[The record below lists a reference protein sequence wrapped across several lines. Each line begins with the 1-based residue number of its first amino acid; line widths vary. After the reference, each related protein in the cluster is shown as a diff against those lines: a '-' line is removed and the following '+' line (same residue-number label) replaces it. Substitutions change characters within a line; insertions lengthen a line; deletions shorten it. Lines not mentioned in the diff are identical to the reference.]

1 MISDYGI
8 KPTSFV
14 KLTEEL
20 DILLTTVPNAARLL
34 YGWMRRQAKP
44 GTPIEVCLDH
54 FVAISGFSIQ
64 WIKKS
69 LQALVDLGLVAIVQK
84 YGARWARVAVFEH
97 LISTVETSENEDKS
111 FKSDDKSL
119 RNEDKSFNKPASNPL
134 PSFPVTEKSENYKP
148 GSGFS
153 DFVSQEK
160 ELIRTLPQTQPI
172 QPDPL
177 VNESAIGED
186 HFAAAAKIE
195 AAISKPIPPT
205 LKKMALEA
213 SLQVIEDAIAALQEA
228 KTREKGVKDEVAF
241 LVKAIQCKYK
251 PRRSEQGSTTNL
263 TVFGQWFDWA
273 RAKGIAAA
281 SMRSDSGILVMMG
294 SAWVKFEDAI
304 ARHPIA

>member
-1 MISDYGI
+1 MISNYGTS
-8 KPTSFV
+8 PTSFV

-97 LISTVETSENEDKS
+97 LISTVEISENEDKS

-119 RNEDKSFNKPASNPL
+119 RNEDKSFNKPALNPL
-134 PSFPVTEKSENYKP
+134 PSFPITEKSENYKP
-148 GSGFS
+148 GSVFS

-160 ELIRTLPQTQPI
+160 EHDRTLPQAQPI
-172 QPDPL
+172 KDIPL
-177 VNESAIGED
+177 VKNQDSGED
-186 HFAAAAKIE
+186 RFSAAAAKIE
-195 AAISKPIPPT
+195 SAIGKPIPPA
-205 LKKMALEA
+205 LKKLALEA
-213 SLQVIEDAIAALQEA
+213 SLQVIEDAIAVLNKARA
-228 KTREKGVKDEVAF
+228 GKGAKDEVAY
-241 LVKAIQCKYK
+241 LTSAIQREWKPCK
-251 PRRSEQGSTTNL
+251 SGAIVGANL
-263 TVFGQWFDWA
+263 KAFGVWFDWA
-273 RAKGIAAA
+273 KLKGIVSA
-281 SMRSDSGILVMMG
+281 SMRSGDGIDVMVG
-294 SAWVKFEDAI
+294 NAWVKFEDAI
-304 ARHPIA
+304 AQFPIA

>member
-1 MISDYGI
+1 MSDQ
-8 KPTSFV
+8 S
-14 KLTEEL
+14 
-20 DILLTTVPNAARLL
+20 
-34 YGWMRRQAKP
+34 
-44 GTPIEVCLDH
+44 
-54 FVAISGFSIQ
+54 
-64 WIKKS
+64 
-69 LQALVDLGLVAIVQK
+69 
-84 YGARWARVAVFEH
+84 
-97 LISTVETSENEDKS
+97 
-111 FKSDDKSL
+111 
-119 RNEDKSFNKPASNPL
+119 
-134 PSFPVTEKSENYKP
+134 
-148 GSGFS
+148 
-153 DFVSQEK
+153 
-160 ELIRTLPQTQPI
+160 LPQAQPHQI
-172 QPDPL
+172 DSL
-177 VNESAIGED
+177 VNESEIGDD

>member
-1 MISDYGI
+1 MISNYGTS
-8 KPTSFV
+8 PTSFV

-97 LISTVETSENEDKS
+97 LISTVEISENEDKS

-134 PSFPVTEKSENYKP
+134 PSFPITEKSENYKP
-148 GSGFS
+148 GSVFS

-160 ELIRTLPQTQPI
+160 EHDRTLPQAQPI
-172 QPDPL
+172 RDIPL
-177 VNESAIGED
+177 VKNQDLGED
-186 HFAAAAKIE
+186 HLSAAAAKIE
-195 AAISKPIPPT
+195 SAIGKPIPPA
-205 LKKMALEA
+205 LKKLALEA
-213 SLQVIEDAIAALQEA
+213 SLQVIENAIAALQEA
-228 KTREKGVKDEVAF
+228 RAGKGARDEVAY
-241 LVKAIQCKYK
+241 LVSAIRGEWKPCK
-251 PRRSEQGSTTNL
+251 SGAIVGATLQA
-263 TVFGQWFDWA
+263 FGQWFDWA
-273 RAKGIAAA
+273 RSKGIAFG
-281 SMRSDSGILVMMG
+281 SMGVDGGIQVYTIEG
-294 SAWVKFEDAI
+294 EKSFEEAVERFPM
-304 ARHPIA
+304 A